1 MKLFALLLPCLLT
14 VSAHAA
20 TPRTRILGE
29 IPFVAQGSFAEFNAT
44 MQKSR
49 DEARSE
55 LLDQFGSLYIPSV
68 MAGNDAQEA
77 ANAIL
82 NVIITL
88 DQFHD
93 AQVAKAQSGIPQ
105 ALESQLLAQFDS
117 LNRAQGLAPSERRAE
132 IIRNGGWT
140 AALANLR
147 AGNPAGREQ
156 LAKDIFTNI
165 DVVLYGSYTVSDAGV
180 ILTLTA
186 EQLRSG
192 EITSF
197 EATGSMEQ
205 AIASLVQQLFSFAQE
220 NQRKAW
226 ANPQPQLE
234 WLLPPPNLAEALP
247 REAALFCEGQ
257 GARLPL
263 ARELILAAQGGNF
276 RAGGVPALQDDDVVV
291 VADLQ
296 RTTQRNYY
304 FGTALTGDDPRGP
317 VRNGAGLGTVHA
329 RFLCVKGSIGAA
341 AQWEQDLY
349 RAYRKSPAARPALEY
364 LLTRLDAFG
373 SVDRFSGLYASSAQA
388 VQSLAKQG
396 VVLSALLQQKLAA
409 LD

>member
-1 MKLFALLLPCLLT
+1 MKLIALLLPCLIA
-14 VSAHAA
+14 VSAQAA
-20 TPRTRILGE
+20 APRTRILGE
-29 IPFVAQGSFAEFNAT
+29 VPFVAEGSFAEFEST

-49 DEARSE
+49 DEARAE
-55 LLDQFGSLYIPSV
+55 LLDQFGSLYLPSV

-93 AQVAKAQSGIPQ
+93 QQIAKANEGIPQ
-105 ALESQLLAQFDS
+105 AIESQLLAQFDS
-117 LNRAQGLAPSERRAE
+117 LTRAEGLAPSELRAE
-132 IIRNGGWT
+132 IIRNGGWLS
-140 AALANLR
+140 ALAKLR
-147 AGNPAGREQ
+147 AGNPAGRQ
-156 LAKDIFTNI
+156 PLAKDIFTNI
-165 DVVLYGSYTVSDAGV
+165 DVVLYGSYTVVEGGV

-186 EQLRSG
+186 EQLRTG

-197 EATGSMEQ
+197 QANGSMEE
-205 AIASLVQQLFSFAQE
+205 AIASLASQLFRYAQE

-234 WLLPPPNLAEALP
+234 WILPPPNLATALP
-247 REAALFCEGQ
+247 REAKLFCEGQ
-257 GARLPL
+257 GARLPF

-276 RAGGVPALQDDDVVV
+276 RAGGVSAIQEDDEII
-291 VADLQ
+291 VADLE
-296 RTTQRNYY
+296 RSTQQIYY

-317 VRNGAGLGTVHA
+317 VRDAAGFGTIHA
-329 RFLCVKGSIGAA
+329 RFLCVKGKVSPA

-349 RAYRKSPAARPALEY
+349 RAYRKAPAARSAFEY
-364 LLTRLDAFG
+364 LLGRLDAFG
-373 SVDRFSGLYASSAQA
+373 SVDRFSDTYGSSAEAIQA
-388 VQSLAKQG
+388 LAKQG
-396 VVLSALLQQKLAA
+396 VVLSAALQSRLAT